1 MFRFCGKSM
10 RLACKFYDPLLLR
23 YFGSNSDMLLLT
35 YFNIVTLPNG
45 KIKVGFKINRY
56 IYPLFYTN
64 YLFLKEDKKKDLFRW
79 IYFVLVYYPPFSVR
93 TTFGEFHMLRKKKKK
108 TDVAK
113 IGEGTRGIFYRL
125 QCIRCTPICIGF
137 RGVFLMAWFT
147 VCF

>member
-93 TTFGEFHMLRKKKKK
+93 TTFGEFHMLRKKKKNRCSK
-108 TDVAK
+108 NW
-113 IGEGTRGIFYRL
+113 GGYPWHLL
-125 QCIRCTPICIGF
+125 QATVYKVHPN
-137 RGVFLMAWFT
+137 LHWF
-147 VCF
+147 